1 MHMIYDDIIS
11 ELQSRSVYKCETYAP
26 YFIASMATHLF
37 NLYNRERRIYYEAG
51 RIPSLRAHILF
62 VAPPGG
68 MKSFYLEQFLRDEYS
83 ILRDTGIPFG
93 FEKKMTEAG
102 FVGKVDVFKMYGET
116 HSKIVYG
123 AAKEYEHGI
132 IGCEE
137 FAGITA
143 AFKQSYGSGLEDQLL
158 TALDSGHIEKRV
170 GDDYIKYNTQ
180 CTLWAGTQPTRIDI
194 SSGLGRRFMFL
205 LFIPSDKEREELL
218 QHWWES
224 KNKKPD
230 FKNLTRIRE
239 RISRF
244 SEMMKVIKRVEFD
257 DDILKFYI
265 KHGIQPYEGSYL
277 DRLLIGYTLSRYGA
291 SETVYISIDSSEL
304 KQLLRQQM
312 VWREQIGFGADL
324 MQVYYI
330 LKKDSEHDYTLELK
344 KLYRLI
350 TKMGID
356 LDTANKFIAKLA
368 QLGIVKRSGATVTL
382 VQDLWE
388 DDM

>member
-1 MHMIYDDIIS
+1 MIYDEIID
-11 ELQSRSVYKCETYAP
+11 ELRSRSVYRCETYAP

-37 NLYNRERRIYYEAG
+37 NLYNREKRVYYEAG
-51 RIPSLRAHILF
+51 RVPSLRAHILF

-102 FVGKVDVFKMYGET
+102 FVGKIETFKAYGET

-123 AAKEYEHGI
+123 AAKEYDKGI

-143 AFKQSYGSGLEDQLL
+143 AFKQNYGAGLEDQLL

-170 GDDYIKYNTQ
+170 GDDSIKYNTQ

-224 KNKKPD
+224 KNKRPNT
-230 FKNLTRIRE
+230 KNLFRLRE

-244 SEMMKVIKRVEFD
+244 SEMLKVIKRIDFD
-257 DDILKFYI
+257 DNILKFYM
-265 KHGIQPYEGSYL
+265 KNGIQPYEGSYL
-277 DRLLIGYTLSRYGA
+277 DRLLIGYTLSRYGV
-291 SETVYISIDSSEL
+291 SETVYITIDSNEL
-304 KQLLRQQM
+304 KHLLKQQM

-324 MQVYYI
+324 MQIYYI

-356 LDTANKFIAKLA
+356 IESANKFIAKLA
-368 QLGIVKRSGATVTL
+368 QLGIVKRSGATISL
-382 VQDLWE
+382 VHDMW
-388 DDM
+388 DDSEVM